1 MTSSTPYSKCVTSV
15 ASPQI
20 MYSDVVEGVKRL
32 VSLKNSQV
40 QPHAVLQWL
49 TREFEVNMPQV
60 PTQQFHNVS
69 KCAQHCCFC
78 QNYTCAI
85 RMCTHQLF
93 DWLQELCVKI
103 DSTDS
108 IVLLVLEIQREEEL
122 ISQAIKDK
130 MAKQTQ
136 QELQRLVRQSSSVT
150 GSLKPS

>member
-1 MTSSTPYSKCVTSV
+1 
-15 ASPQI
+15 

-32 VSLKNSQV
+32 VSLKNPQV

-60 PTQQFHNVS
+60 PAQQFCNVS
-69 KCAQHCCFC
+69 KCAQHLGICKSC
-78 QNYTCAI
+78 TCAI
-85 RMCTHQLF
+85 RMCAYQLF

-122 ISQAIKDK
+122 IGQAIKDK

-136 QELQRLVRQSSSVT
+136 QELQRLVRKSSPVT
-150 GSLKPS
+150 GSFNLHTT